1 MTGSSNPILGD
12 NLNGWKGVGGG
23 REACERGDIYI
34 YIYIHTQIY
43 ESMVDSYGCMAET
56 NTIL

>member
-34 YIYIHTQIY
+34 YIYTYTDI
-43 ESMVDSYGCMAET
+43 
-56 NTIL
+56 